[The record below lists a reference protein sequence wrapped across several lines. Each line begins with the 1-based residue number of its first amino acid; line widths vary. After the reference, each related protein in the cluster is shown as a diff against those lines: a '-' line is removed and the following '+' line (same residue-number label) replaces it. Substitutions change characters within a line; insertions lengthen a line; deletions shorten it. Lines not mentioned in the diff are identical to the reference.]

1 MVTDLGTYVTQIYE
15 RTIEIIIQP
24 GKHTEMVWILAP
36 LAATLILMEL
46 YFSRYEDEEL
56 GWNTAFGNSLVL
68 IFVSASLIKNM
79 FLQGLLSTNLDPVK
93 LGTVIAVLLVGFI
106 LTVLDYF
113 HATPEKI
120 AFGLSS
126 RLPINFLAYSA
137 ILIVYG
143 SLPID
148 MITAAGFIIV
158 LLLVAIA
165 LRLINDLVPKFRE
178 ILIPEPPEPSEQ
190 KPY

>member
-1 MVTDLGTYVTQIYE
+1 MVTDLGSYVLQIYE
-15 RTIEIIIQP
+15 RTIEIVVQP
-24 GKHTEMVWILAP
+24 ARFPEMIWILAP

-79 FLQGLLSTNLDPVK
+79 YLQGQLSAGLDPLK

-113 HATPEKI
+113 HAAPEKI

-137 ILIVYG
+137 ILVVYG
-143 SLPID
+143 GLPID
-148 MITAAGFIIV
+148 FITAAGFVVV
-158 LLLVAIA
+158 LLLVAIS
-165 LRLINDLVPKFRE
+165 LRLISDLVPKVRE
-178 ILIPEPPEPSEQ
+178 IFIPEPPEPTEQ
-190 KPY
+190 KLY